1 MTLPLSQVHVAA
13 IKPACLIAAIL
24 LTGSVCAQDFFI
36 KFNELSYDQGLSS
49 TQNNRFVYHDT
60 EGRVWVSA
68 SGGLNRFTGQQNRI
82 YPIDPSDST
91 ALMFSIAASS
101 QFQEDERG
109 DLWFS
114 NTLALLQYDR
124 DEDDFRRHQI
134 VGEDGKP
141 VKNEYYW
148 SFLDTLTDLVY
159 ICADR
164 KLYVAHQDSIGRAE
178 LLLDKNITSES
189 EMGVGVLGKRFLLG
203 NYAGSPYFTVNEII
217 GKNILRSD
225 TIFTEDG
232 AEVNVTLFVRET
244 EIYVGTNQGLR
255 VYDLRSGRWC
265 KAIQSPGQKPEDV
278 RSLALR
284 GTQELFVA
292 TSVDGIYVYDRPR
305 LRCTGKVKPH
315 FGARETS
322 FQPAIYNIFID
333 RADNLWVVTVSDG
346 ILYGSLNKRKF
357 DLLLPEANGAEHFS
371 EGSDGAVWV
380 NSRFGIY
387 RLADGEQ
394 KFYPLPI
401 DGEEVEVL
409 TFIHEDSRGEV
420 WAGSLEWLFKL
431 DPARDSFVVADYLPE
446 PMDNLPGYICFWE
459 RPDGV
464 MLFGTNDRAILA
476 VEPGADVGYWIE
488 TPFNGIVALYETST
502 LLYASTTAGIVYTG
516 EISGDTLLVVS
527 EHELDATVTAFEP
540 YLTTDTLLAASLS
553 GLFSFSTEDGM
564 PKAGKVTNVPDNGA
578 QSLEVDNMGSVW
590 LGGPAGL
597 FRYTPGMK
605 EPQAYQLSD
614 GLQSQSYYY
623 DASLK
628 LNDGTMLFGGS
639 KGANIF
645 EPSAVASGLPP
656 ARPEV
661 VRILIN
667 GDEQKYQEFSEPE
680 CRNPTLVNTLRLPY
694 NFNTVELQLSALEYA
709 EPAKCRFRYRLENG
723 DDARFVGLGTTPILR
738 LSQLGRGTYDLL
750 IQASNADG
758 IWSET
763 PRRLRIMVSPPWYFS
778 WWAFVLYGL
787 LLSGLVYGVMLYR
800 IRHARRLEKQQL
812 LTAIAEAQAA
822 ETETSVLRLQMN
834 PHFIFNSL
842 NSINNYINKKDIP
855 TAQDYLYKFADL
867 IRDILDRSSQPLTRL
882 DNAMELLD
890 NYLATEQMRIP
901 GLEYVIEGDEEV
913 DDFSTY
919 IPTMILQPF
928 VENAILHGIQGRDNG
943 GTVTI
948 RYGYSPDE
956 QQLLLQVIDDGWG
969 LGKNPGGEEKK
980 HDSKAMKITSRRL
993 ELLNLAL
1000 QPSLAPAR
1008 MRPDELLRNSGAA
1021 PPPPARYEIIDLG
1034 AGDAT
1039 ASGTLVNV
1047 YLPLTY
1053 PEYYESGSN

>member
-114 NTLALLQYDR
+114 NTLALLQY
-124 DEDDFRRHQI
+124 
-134 VGEDGKP
+134 
-141 VKNEYYW
+141 
-148 SFLDTLTDLVY
+148 
-159 ICADR
+159 
-164 KLYVAHQDSIGRAE
+164 E

-305 LRCTGKVKPH
+305 LRFTGKVKPH

-464 MLFGTNDRAILA
+464 ML
-476 VEPGADVGYWIE
+476 
-488 TPFNGIVALYETST
+488 T